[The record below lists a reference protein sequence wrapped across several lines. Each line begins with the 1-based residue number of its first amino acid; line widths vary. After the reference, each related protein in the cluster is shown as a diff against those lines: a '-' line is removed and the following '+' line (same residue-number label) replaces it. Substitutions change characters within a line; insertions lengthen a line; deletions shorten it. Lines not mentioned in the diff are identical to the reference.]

1 MKMFTAKEKKNLEYV
16 LSKAHEEGDAL
27 YLDELH
33 GLLFGLAI
41 TPCEIAPDEW
51 VPIIFSEQPPKY
63 DNEEDA
69 AACIRYLTDAYGRMV
84 NDRKLDKLVFPFNYK
99 KISEDD
105 FIAIEGWV
113 YGLFLAISLR
123 LDTWG
128 LAEEYTK
135 KDFEKLPE
143 DVLELLDAFSTIT
156 AIAMPEAMAEAFQ
169 EIMENESI
177 DEETLQASFYEMLPG
192 CVDVLKV
199 NAERI
204 RNESERSGKR
214 LPPRGEKKKAKAAP
228 KELCTCGSG
237 RKYNKCCGS
246 N

>member
-51 VPIIFSEQPPKY
+51 VKIIFSEQPPRY
-63 DNEEDA
+63 DNKEDA
-69 AACIRYLTDAYGRMV
+69 AACLRYLTDAYDRMV
-84 NDRKLDKLVFPFNYK
+84 NDRKLDKLAFPFNYK

-105 FIAIEGWV
+105 FVAIEGWV
-113 YGLFLAISLR
+113 YGLFLAVSLR
-123 LDTWG
+123 LDVWG
-128 LAEEYTK
+128 LDKEYTK
-135 KDFEKLPE
+135 KTFEKLPE

-156 AIAMPEAMAEAFQ
+156 AIAMPEAMEEAFE

-177 DEETLQASFYEMLPG
+177 DEETLQASFYEMLPD
-192 CVDVLKV
+192 CVAILQK

-204 RNESERSGKR
+204 RKEPKRPAKR
-214 LPPRGEKKKAKAAP
+214 LTPRGGKKKEK
-228 KELCTCGSG
+228 S
-237 RKYNKCCGS
+237 
-246 N
+246 

>member
-16 LSKAHEEGDAL
+16 LSKASEEGDAL

-41 TPCEIAPDEW
+41 TPGEIAPDEW
-51 VPIIFSEQPPKY
+51 VKIIFSEQPPRY
-63 DNEEDA
+63 DNEKDA
-69 AACIRYLTDAYGRMV
+69 AACVRYLTDAYDRMV
-84 NDRKLDKLVFPFNYK
+84 NDRKLDKLAFPFNYK
-99 KISEDD
+99 KISEAD

-113 YGLFLAISLR
+113 YGLFLAVSLR
-123 LDTWG
+123 LDVWG
-128 LAEEYTK
+128 LAGEYTK

-156 AIAMPEAMAEAFQ
+156 AIAMPEAMEDAFQ

-177 DEETLQASFYEMLPG
+177 DEETLQASFYEMLPD
-192 CVDVLKV
+192 CVAILQK

-204 RNESERSGKR
+204 RKEPKRPGKR
-214 LPPRGEKKKAKAAP
+214 LPPRKVGKKEKAGP
-228 KELCTCGSG
+228 GDICSRGSG
-237 RKYNKCCGS
+237 RKH
-246 N
+246 